1 MSICEQPDASQVGRR
16 NQIDRIPNDNI
27 KGLVD
32 ACIRKKPSTRPTMQ
46 DGIEFWQRVKE

>member
-32 ACIRKKPSTRPTMQ
+32 ACIKKSPAQGQQCKMELNF
-46 DGIEFWQRVKE
+46 GNV